1 MTTIVFAWATDL
13 RGDTAARWL
22 MITSMRAPSLYVG
35 LISTVGSTEV
45 SALGDDVNDG
55 ARIEPC
61 ATGGRLLA

>member
-1 MTTIVFAWATDL
+1 
-13 RGDTAARWL
+13 

>member
-1 MTTIVFAWATDL
+1 M
-13 RGDTAARWL
+13 AAKWL